1 MSRSKRRV
9 RKGWRSTMK
18 VLIDTNVIIDYLA
31 DRMPFADHAE
41 KIIALCESGELTGL
55 LTASAATDVYYI
67 LRKQVGH
74 AQTFEHLRT
83 LFSVLDIVEV
93 GKSDLLRAMELDMPD
108 FEDAL
113 VSQCAKRVK
122 AEQIVTR
129 NLKDFLQSPVPPIAP
144 EDFLCRFFPE

>member
-1 MSRSKRRV
+1 
-9 RKGWRSTMK
+9 MK

-31 DRMPFADHAE
+31 DREPFADQAE
-41 KIIALCESGELTGL
+41 KIIELCESGELTGL

-67 LRKQVGH
+67 LRKQEGH
-74 AQTFEHLRT
+74 AKTLEYLRT

-93 GKSDLLRAMELDMPD
+93 SKNDLLRAMELDMPD

-113 VSQCAKRVK
+113 VSQCAKRAK

-129 NLKDFLQSPVPPIAP
+129 NSQDFLRSAVPPISP
-144 EDFLCRFFPE
+144 EELLHRFFPE

>member
-1 MSRSKRRV
+1 
-9 RKGWRSTMK
+9 MK

-31 DRMPFADHAE
+31 NREPFADHAE
-41 KIIALCESGELTGL
+41 KIIELCESGELSGL
-55 LTASAATDVYYI
+55 ITASSATDIYYI

-74 AQTFEHLRT
+74 ARTLEYLRV

-93 GKSDLLRAMELDMPD
+93 GKNDLLRAMELDMPD

-129 NLKDFLQSPVPPIAP
+129 NTRDFLRSPITPITP
-144 EDFLCRFFPE
+144 EDLLCRFFPE